1 MAHPGTSPSDPSRSG
16 LPGLGLDLESALG
29 EGIEP
34 EIADGPE
41 PARYVTFLHG
51 LGGSPLAWENQVAGL
66 PASVRARA
74 PWLRGLR
81 PGGNESFDV
90 AAASADVLLN
100 LELEGVGPSAV
111 VGHSLG
117 AMVALQMA
125 IDAPHAV
132 SHLVIVTGQ
141 VRPPKSV
148 MRAQRLAFK
157 MIPAKQ
163 FAKSGVSKAKMRE
176 AMLAVEG
183 FDASDDLASVSVPTL
198 VVVGERDRVNGPA
211 AQLMVDS
218 IPGASLVVVPGA
230 GHDVMRDSS
239 SAFND
244 ALWRFLGHAPRDE

>member
-1 MAHPGTSPSDPSRSG
+1 MVLPETPSDSSPGGSA
-16 LPGLGLDLESALG
+16 GLGVDAEPVGDESAG
-29 EGIEP
+29 
-34 EIADGPE
+34 
-41 PARYVTFLHG
+41 PARFVTFLHG
-51 LGGSPLAWENQVAGL
+51 LGGSPLAWENQVAKL

-90 AAASADVLLN
+90 VAASADVLFN
-100 LELEGVGPSAV
+100 LELEGVGPSAM

-117 AMVALQMA
+117 AMVALQCA
-125 IDAPHAV
+125 IDAPESV
-132 SHLVIVTGQ
+132 SHLVLVAGQ

-183 FDASDDLASVSVPTL
+183 FDASERLGSVVAPTL
-198 VVVGERDRVNGPA
+198 VVVGGNDRANRPA
-211 AQLMVDS
+211 AEVIADG
-218 IPGASLVVVPGA
+218 IPAARLVTVAGA
-230 GHDVMRDSS
+230 GHDVMRD
-239 SAFND
+239 APAEFNSV
-244 ALWRFLGHAPRDE
+244 LWDFLGYPSDEALRP

>member
-1 MAHPGTSPSDPSRSG
+1 MVLPGSSISDSSPSGSAG
-16 LPGLGLDLESALG
+16 PGVDV
-29 EGIEP
+29 EP
-34 EIADGPE
+34 ELDAGPRA
-41 PARYVTFLHG
+41 ARYVTFLHG
-51 LGGSPLAWENQVAGL
+51 LGGSPLAWENQVAKL
-66 PASVRARA
+66 PPSVRARA

-81 PGGNESFDV
+81 PGGQESFDV
-90 AAASADVLLN
+90 VAASADVLLN

-125 IDAPHAV
+125 VDAPETV
-132 SHLVIVTGQ
+132 SHLVLVAGQ

-183 FDASDDLASVSVPTL
+183 FDASDRLASVTVPTL
-198 VVVGERDRVNGPA
+198 VVVGASDRANGPA
-211 AQLMVDS
+211 AEVIAS
-218 IPGASLVVVPGA
+218 GIPGARLERIEGA
-230 GHDVMRDSS
+230 GHDVMRD
-239 SAFND
+239 APAEFNEV
-244 ALWRFLGHAPRDE
+244 LWGFLGYPADGAPHA